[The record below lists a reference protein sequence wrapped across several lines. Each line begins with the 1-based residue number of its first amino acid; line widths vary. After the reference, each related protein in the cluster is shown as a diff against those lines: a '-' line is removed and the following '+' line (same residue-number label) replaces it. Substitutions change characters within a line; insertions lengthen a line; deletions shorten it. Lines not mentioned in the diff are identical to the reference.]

1 MKKEPLIKVKN
12 LFFKYKNANDYALK
26 NINLE
31 IFPGEF
37 ILLIGPTGCGK
48 TTLCRCLNGL
58 IPHFYNGEFKGD
70 VIIAGENT
78 KAIPISKI
86 ATKVGM
92 VFQNPENMLFS
103 LNVEREIAFGL
114 ENLGFHREEIR
125 RRVNN
130 VIKLFGLENIR
141 KKPPHELSGG
151 EQQIVAIASIFVL
164 KPSILILDE
173 PTANLD
179 PTTALKVINLLTE
192 LNKKFNTTIIIIEHR
207 LEMIIPI
214 VSRVIVMNDGQI
226 VFDGTTEDVLKTTIL
241 ESLGIQT
248 PKASLLIKQLL
259 SKYPNLKLLQ
269 IPKTVDEAVKIL
281 EELL

>member
-114 ENLGFHREEIR
+114 ENLGVHREEIR

-192 LNKKFNTTIIIIEHR
+192 LNKKFNITIIIIEHR

-248 PKASLLIKQLL
+248 PKTSLLIKQLL